1 MKRKKKEGR
10 RKEGRKQ
17 EQDGRLENEG
27 RRPRNSKHE
36 AAKQATKRE
45 SLSLSL
51 CLFKMVVRTVVHG
64 GGFYFRWQG
73 GNRHVLDIQTLAR
86 LLSPLSDSLVPQTT
100 TAVLLPSFLCLV
112 HCVRFS
118 RSLLLLSLQD
128 PPNGGI
134 QFHAVINYVSF
145 AFQTDIV
152 ARAPGMRIP
161 GSLVILFL
169 PPLPSLSLYLFLSL
183 SVT

>member
-1 MKRKKKEGR
+1 MKRKKKRGR

-118 RSLLLLSLQD
+118 RSLLLSLT
-128 PPNGGI
+128 GSI